1 MRDALLTGWAVL
13 AAEGLQRQAA
23 ITDGVDPR
31 TKPLALGINSHF
43 ARSVLATLPE
53 AFEEPETL
61 DDLVW
66 GFPGV
71 GSLPALHI
79 HTHALNPQGELLTRA
94 DLDATLQE
102 RNLLVLDRVKEQEF
116 AEDIWSIHAEDE
128 RLGSIGSSVPLEE
141 LPLDSVRL
149 RWRLIGREVR
159 KKGWRSRTVDHHTE
173 PGL

>member
-1 MRDALLTGWAVL
+1 MSSVGLWEPDADSMKALRYEAATDLDEIDEMRDALLTGWAVM

-71 GSLPALHI
+71 GALPALH
-79 HTHALNPQGELLTRA
+79 THAHALSPQCELLPCA
-94 DLDATLQE
+94 DLDATLQ
-102 RNLLVLDRVKEQEF
+102 
-116 AEDIWSIHAEDE
+116 
-128 RLGSIGSSVPLEE
+128 
-141 LPLDSVRL
+141 
-149 RWRLIGREVR
+149 
-159 KKGWRSRTVDHHTE
+159 
-173 PGL
+173 